1 VTIGQDIYDNAAAR
15 TAEVREGK
23 PGIRVAVDYTPLLVF
38 FAINFFAPAN
48 PMMRLVGATTG
59 FLNDMDRVGALVI
72 ARVICATA
80 AFIVA
85 TIAAMIVS
93 RVKLGRVSP
102 MLWISGGLVV
112 IFGGL
117 TIYFHDPR
125 FIQMKPTIVYATFA
139 GVLVFGLA
147 TGRPLLEGLLGSAYP
162 GLTALG
168 WRKLTRN
175 WACFFAGMACLNET
189 VWRTTS
195 WDFWVGFKL
204 WGAIPLTLAFAL
216 ANIPMLLRHGLQ
228 TDGGTAAKELPPE

>member
-1 VTIGQDIYDNAAAR
+1 VSGER
-15 TAEVREGK
+15 SS
-23 PGIRVAVDYTPLLVF
+23 PGLRMAVDYAPLIVF
-38 FAINFFAPAN
+38 FLVNFLAPAA
-48 PMMRLVGATTG
+48 PMMRLVGSLSG
-59 FLNDMDRVGALVI
+59 FLDGMDRVGALVI

-93 RVKLGRVSP
+93 RVKLGTISP

-112 IFGGL
+112 VFGGL
-117 TIYFHDPR
+117 TLWFHDPR

-139 GVLVFGLA
+139 CVLAFGLF

-162 GLTALG
+162 GLTAVG

-175 WACFFAGMACLNET
+175 WTGFFIGMACLNEV
-189 VWRTTS
+189 VWRNTD

-204 WGAIPLTLAFAL
+204 WGAIPLTLGFAL
-216 ANIPMLLRHGLQ
+216 ANIPMLMRHGLEMEKDAIVE
-228 TDGGTAAKELPPE
+228 TPEG

>member
-1 VTIGQDIYDNAAAR
+1 MTIGQDIYDNAAAG

-23 PGIRVAVDYTPLLVF
+23 PGIRVAVDYAPLLVF
-38 FAINFFAPAN
+38 FVINFFAPAN

-139 GVLVFGLA
+139 CVLAFGLF

-162 GLTALG
+162 GLTAVG

-175 WACFFAGMACLNET
+175 WTGFFIGMACLNEV
-189 VWRTTS
+189 VWRNTN

-204 WGAIPLTLAFAL
+204 WGAIPLTLGFAL
-216 ANIPMLLRHGLQ
+216 ANIPMLMRHGLEMEKGAIVE
-228 TDGGTAAKELPPE
+228 TPEG

>member
-1 VTIGQDIYDNAAAR
+1 MSGER
-15 TAEVREGK
+15 SS
-23 PGIRVAVDYTPLLVF
+23 PGLRMAVDYAPLIVF
-38 FAINFFAPAN
+38 FLVNFLAPAA
-48 PMMRLVGATTG
+48 PMMRLVGSLSG
-59 FLNDMDRVGALVI
+59 FLDGMDRVGALVI

-93 RVKLGRVSP
+93 RVKLGTISP

-112 IFGGL
+112 VFGGL
-117 TIYFHDPR
+117 TLWFHDPR

-139 GVLVFGLA
+139 CVLAFGLF

-162 GLTALG
+162 GLTAVG

-175 WACFFAGMACLNET
+175 WTGFFIGMACLNEV
-189 VWRTTS
+189 VWRNTN

-204 WGAIPLTLAFAL
+204 WGAIPLTLGFAL
-216 ANIPMLLRHGLQ
+216 ANIPMLMRHGLEMEKDAIVE
-228 TDGGTAAKELPPE
+228 TPEG

>member
-1 VTIGQDIYDNAAAR
+1 MSGER
-15 TAEVREGK
+15 SS
-23 PGIRVAVDYTPLLVF
+23 PGLRMAVDYAPLIVF
-38 FAINFFAPAN
+38 FLVNFLAPAA
-48 PMMRLVGATTG
+48 PMMRLVGSLSG
-59 FLNDMDRVGALVI
+59 FLDGMDRVGALVI

-93 RVKLGRVSP
+93 RVKLGSISP

-112 IFGGL
+112 VFGGL
-117 TIYFHDPR
+117 TLWFHDPR

-139 GVLVFGLA
+139 CVLAFGLF

-162 GLTALG
+162 GLTAVG

-175 WACFFAGMACLNET
+175 WTGFFIGMACLNEV
-189 VWRTTS
+189 VWRNTN

-204 WGAIPLTLAFAL
+204 WGAIPLTLGFAL
-216 ANIPMLLRHGLQ
+216 ANIPMLMRHGLEMEKDAIVE
-228 TDGGTAAKELPPE
+228 TPEG

>member
-1 VTIGQDIYDNAAAR
+1 VSGER
-15 TAEVREGK
+15 SS
-23 PGIRVAVDYTPLLVF
+23 PGLRMAVDYAPLIVF
-38 FAINFFAPAN
+38 FLVNFLVPAA
-48 PMMRLVGATTG
+48 PMMRLVGSLSG
-59 FLNDMDRVGALVI
+59 FLDGMDRVGALVI

-93 RVKLGRVSP
+93 RVKLGTISP

-112 IFGGL
+112 VFGGL
-117 TIYFHDPR
+117 TLWFHDPR

-139 GVLVFGLA
+139 CVLAFGLF

-162 GLTALG
+162 GLTAVG

-175 WACFFAGMACLNET
+175 WTGFFIGMACLNEV
-189 VWRTTS
+189 VWRNTN

-204 WGAIPLTLAFAL
+204 WGAIPLTLGFAL
-216 ANIPMLLRHGLQ
+216 ANIPMLMRHGLEMEKDAIVE
-228 TDGGTAAKELPPE
+228 TPEG

>member
-1 VTIGQDIYDNAAAR
+1 M
-15 TAEVREGK
+15 
-23 PGIRVAVDYTPLLVF
+23 AVDYAPLIVF
-38 FAINFFAPAN
+38 FLVNFLAPAA
-48 PMMRLVGATTG
+48 PMMRLVGSLSG
-59 FLNDMDRVGALVI
+59 FLDGMDRVGALVI

-93 RVKLGRVSP
+93 RVKLGTISP

-112 IFGGL
+112 VFGGL
-117 TIYFHDPR
+117 TLWFHDPR

-139 GVLVFGLA
+139 CVLAFGLF

-162 GLTALG
+162 GLTAVG

-175 WACFFAGMACLNET
+175 WTGFFIGMACLNEV
-189 VWRTTS
+189 VWRNTN

-204 WGAIPLTLAFAL
+204 WGA
-216 ANIPMLLRHGLQ
+216 
-228 TDGGTAAKELPPE
+228 